1 MHGAVWWV
9 THGVGAGGARLPP
22 LLQAGAP
29 GPRCGHPGQ
38 VPSGSGPGSVPAAVV
53 LAEPFPAVPASQN
66 FTSGLRSPRLV
77 SAGRLCLRLVDI
89 EQSWCDLRARTGWA
103 QQVLLLSCSQ
113 QCPCAWGQGQSDLSS
128 LRSWAPSLHHPSF
141 GGDRG
146 CRRGCGWA
154 PCALR
159 SSDVCSA
166 TSHRR
171 CGKRLR

>member
-1 MHGAVWWV
+1 MGL
-9 THGVGAGGARLPP
+9 GGGGAHLPP
-22 LLQAGAP
+22 VCQAGAP
-29 GPRCGHPGQ
+29 SPQCSHPGQ
-38 VPSGSGPGSVPAAVV
+38 VPSGTSPGSVPAAVV
-53 LAEPFPAVPASQN
+53 LTEPFPAGPTFPEFHLWAEISQVSVCWGVVPE
-66 FTSGLRSPRLV
+66 
-77 SAGRLCLRLVDI
+77 AGGHLSKAG
-89 EQSWCDLRARTGWA
+89 QSWCDLRARTGRA

-113 QCPCAWGQGQSDLSS
+113 QYSCAWGQVQSDLSS

-141 GGDRG
+141 GGDWG

-154 PCALR
+154 PCALC